1 MRQKV
6 PIAMLEAVGR
16 LHVHLVV
23 DAGPRPYTVT
33 EKGDQRDLEQEQRD
47 GTARDDAEESPP
59 PHREPR
65 QRLWKTRRLPTGRV
79 RR

>member
-6 PIAMLEAVGR
+6 PIAMLEAVRGF
-16 LHVHLVV
+16 HVHLVV

-47 GTARDDAEESPP
+47 GTARDDA
-59 PHREPR
+59 
-65 QRLWKTRRLPTGRV
+65 
-79 RR
+79 